1 MNRIGWILLLAVV
14 AIAPGAAR
22 AADRLRVVATFSVIG
37 DIAANIGGDTIE
49 LTTVVGPGGDSEL
62 FQPTAADAA
71 TVARANVLLMNG
83 INEAFE
89 PWLDKLL
96 KQSKFAGTKVVVSR
110 GVKALSGDDEHPT
123 GGKPVAVVL
132 DQHAW
137 LDPRNGVIYT
147 KNIADALIRADPAH
161 AEDFRARAAA
171 YTKKLQALDVW
182 ARGEM
187 ASVPTAKRRA
197 LSSHDSMQYLASAFN
212 ITLISVNGWTNNT
225 EPTAAELAKLTS
237 QIRREKVHA
246 LFLDSITDPRA
257 MERIARETGATIGGT
272 LYGDSLSK
280 PSGEA
285 DSYLNMIRHD
295 IEVLKAG
302 MLLN

>member
-1 MNRIGWILLLAVV
+1 MNRIGWMLLLALVG
-14 AIAPGAAR
+14 IAPAPAG

-37 DIAANIGGDTIE
+37 DIAANIGADNIE
-49 LTTVVGPGGDSEL
+49 LATLVGPGGDSEL

-71 TVARANVLLMNG
+71 TAARANVLLMNG
-83 INEAFE
+83 INETFE

-110 GVKALSGDDEHPT
+110 GVKALSSDDEHPT
-123 GGKPVAVVL
+123 GGKPVAVML

-137 LDPRNGVIYT
+137 LDPRNGIIYA
-147 KNIADALIRADPAH
+147 KNIADTLIRADPAH

-246 LFLDSITDPRA
+246 LFLDSITDSRA

-280 PSGEA
+280 PDGEA
-285 DSYLNMIRHD
+285 NSYLNMIRHD
-295 IEVLKAG
+295 IEVLKVG